1 MVGKR
6 DNIARLTHRATRLR
20 FELHD
25 ISQSKDRE
33 TQSSSRRHYC
43 CEQCWDS
50 SIIRS
55 ICDYSCLN
63 ERTK

>member
-25 ISQSKDRE
+25 ISQSKDRK

-43 CEQCWDS
+43 C
-50 SIIRS
+50 
-55 ICDYSCLN
+55 
-63 ERTK
+63 